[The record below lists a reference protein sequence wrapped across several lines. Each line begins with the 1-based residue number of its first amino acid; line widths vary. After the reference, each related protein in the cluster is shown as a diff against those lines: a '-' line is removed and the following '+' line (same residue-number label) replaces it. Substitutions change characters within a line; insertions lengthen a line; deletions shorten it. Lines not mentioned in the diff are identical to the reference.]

1 MEPRKRVVAIE
12 VAGEADPS
20 RAPFL
25 TVVRLKY
32 RNVYDD
38 GSASRPYH
46 YEHIHRRGY
55 DAVAIGLYYVEG
67 GKPWM
72 ACRPG
77 IRVPAYFRKELAL
90 TVPDR
95 RENLPT
101 PEAVAGSLEPQDV
114 GLEGFLARV
123 VAEVAEETGFSAGPG
138 DVEPLGAGFLPSH
151 GQSSEKIHLCAVRV
165 VPGTQGAAEGDGSVN
180 EADAPPVVFKP
191 VREILMGCCRG
202 DIEDPKVEILAWRL
216 CLKLGYD
223 PVRDRPLSEGEAAPF
238 RAALAEGGWDA
249 AQPERR

>member
-20 RAPFL
+20 RPPFL

-32 RNVYDD
+32 RNLYED
-38 GSASRPYH
+38 GTASRPYH
-46 YEHIHRRGY
+46 YEHVHRRGY
-55 DAVAIGLYYVEG
+55 DAVAIGLYYLEG

-72 ACRPG
+72 AYRPG

-90 TVPDR
+90 TLPDGK
-95 RENLPT
+95 EYLHV

-123 VAEVAEETGFSAGPG
+123 VAEVAEEAGFSAKPE
-138 DVEPLGAGFLPSH
+138 DAEPLGGGFLPSH

-165 VPGTQGAAEGDGSVN
+165 VPGTQRAAQGDGSVN
-180 EADAPPVVFKP
+180 EADAPPVLFKP
-191 VREILMGCCRG
+191 AREILLSCARG
-202 DIEDPKVEILAWRL
+202 EIEDPKVEILAWRL

-223 PVRDRPLSEGEAAPF
+223 PILDRRLTDEEAAAFGEAL
-238 RAALAEGGWDA
+238 REGGWDRTPS
-249 AQPERR
+249 QGR